1 MNADMDNILQ
11 EFRDRILTASATK
24 APLCIQGGA
33 SKHWYGQTLCGEVL
47 DTRAYTGIVAY
58 EPTELVIT
66 ARCGTPLSEIEAA
79 LAEQQQMLAFEPPHF
94 GATATFGGMVAAGL
108 SGPRRAAVGAVRDF
122 VLGAHLMD
130 GRGELLAFGGQ
141 VMKNVAGYDVSRL
154 LAGSLGSLGLITDIS
169 IKVLPKPFAETTLV
183 FALSEADALTK
194 LNQWGGQ
201 PLPIS
206 ASAWHVGRLML
217 RLSGA
222 EAAVRAAKKKLGGEE
237 VQDAGRYWS
246 ALREHEHEF
255 FAQDDEHGLWR
266 LSLPSSASPLSL
278 TGKSLI
284 EWGGAQRWLFTDE
297 APQRIRDVVTKAGGH
312 ASLFRGGDKRT
323 GVFTPLAPAVAKIHR
338 HLKNAFDPS
347 GIFNPGRMYLD
358 L

>member
-1 MNADMDNILQ
+1 MDNILQ
-11 EFRDRILTASATK
+11 EFRDRILAASADQT
-24 APLCIQGGA
+24 PLCIQGGA
-33 SKHWYGQTLCGEVL
+33 SKNWYGQTLRGDLL

-66 ARCGTPLSEIEAA
+66 ARCGTPLAEIEAA

-122 VLGAHLMD
+122 VLGANLMD
-130 GRGELLAFGGQ
+130 GRGELLSFGGQ

-183 FALSEADALTK
+183 FALSEADALTR

-201 PLPIS
+201 ALPIS

-222 EAAVRAAKKKLGGEE
+222 DAAVRAAKQKLGGEE
-237 VQDAGRYWS
+237 VHDATHYWS
-246 ALREHEHEF
+246 ALREQKHEF
-255 FAQDDEHGLWR
+255 FAQDEEHGLWR
-266 LSLPSSASPLSL
+266 LSLPSSARPLALS
-278 TGKSLI
+278 GKSLI
-284 EWGGAQRWLFTDE
+284 EWGGAQRWLFSDE
-297 APQRIRDVVTKAGGH
+297 HPQQIRAAAAQAGGH
-312 ASLFRGGDKRT
+312 ASLFRGGDKRI
-323 GVFTPLAPAVAKIHR
+323 GVFTALAPAVARIHR

-347 GIFNPGRMYLD
+347 GIFNPERMYPD